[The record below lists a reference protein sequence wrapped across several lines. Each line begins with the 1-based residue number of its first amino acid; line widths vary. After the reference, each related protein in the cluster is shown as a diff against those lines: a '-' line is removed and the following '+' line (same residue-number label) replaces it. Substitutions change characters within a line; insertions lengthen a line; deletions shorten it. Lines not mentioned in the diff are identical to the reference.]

1 MNVGRTVR
9 RTIRPLWIAG
19 LAATVWVNRAGVRS
33 ALGFGKKAP
42 DGRGRSLDG
51 AALDGPSL
59 SLPAAGDTVT
69 VRTTVATWARPRRR
83 FHRRTTLPGSART
96 SAPAAAATTGQPSD
110 LTVLTSLVKEL

>member
-42 DGRGRSLDG
+42 DGRGLISGRGLRWT
-51 AALDGPSL
+51 GP
-59 SLPAAGDTVT
+59 
-69 VRTTVATWARPRRR
+69 R
-83 FHRRTTLPGSART
+83 
-96 SAPAAAATTGQPSD
+96 
-110 LTVLTSLVKEL
+110 

>member
-42 DGRGRSLDG
+42 DGRGPSLDG

-59 SLPAAGDTVT
+59 SLPATGDTVT

-83 FHRRTTLPGSART
+83 
-96 SAPAAAATTGQPSD
+96 
-110 LTVLTSLVKEL
+110 

>member
-42 DGRGRSLDG
+42 DGRGPSLDG

-69 VRTTVATWARPRRR
+69 VRSTVSDIYDKKNGALEFIVKTARAVNQRDELVAELR
-83 FHRRTTLPGSART
+83 
-96 SAPAAAATTGQPSD
+96 
-110 LTVLTSLVKEL
+110 TVLVCRH